1 MKNIFYVSGL
11 QDGFILSVIVAFAVV
26 CAVAGLVFLC
36 VKRFRRTNTIT
47 PGVGTGTHTRT
58 RKVGAANSVQK
69 TEFLNEEADQGDIQ
83 QMIRQFRAGN
93 WSFLLLETE
102 QCRIDICTWYVPE
115 GMCSVTIILKL
126 HGQWK
131 ALRKI
136 FSVEQGISMFLACY
150 DRGCLY
156 EDFNGWY
163 DVTTDFPGAV
173 RDVQR
178 SVDGEPPAARPA
190 KTKVR
195 AEGFRRIVVT
205 ICIMGIIPAVCSLYL
220 GVQGITAIRPAS
232 DYEDMG
238 VHTFSPYRVLPHSV
252 ENTSTGRDKRLYPT
266 KTVYVVYYQT
276 SDGTRYQWEVE
287 TGNDKDY
294 ANQILAA
301 GESVD
306 RRVLSIRETGKYM
319 TVDAELTADTYVVG
333 QQKRHLRMVWL
344 SGGYLVLCLVVWVVG
359 KCCKAKE

>member
-1 MKNIFYVSGL
+1 MKNIFYFSGL
-11 QDGFILSVIVAFAVV
+11 QDGFILSVTIAFAVV
-26 CAVAGLVFLC
+26 WAVARLGFVC
-36 VKRFRRTNTIT
+36 VKRFRRTNTIA
-47 PGVGTGTHTRT
+47 PSAGTSTHTRI
-58 RKVGAANSVQK
+58 RKVAAANSNQK
-69 TEFLNEEADQGDIQ
+69 TEFLKEESDRGDIQ

-150 DRGCLY
+150 DRGGLY
-156 EDFNGWY
+156 EDFNEWY
-163 DVTTDFPGAV
+163 DVTTDFQGAV
-173 RDVQR
+173 REVQR
-178 SVDGEPPAARPA
+178 SVDGEQPAARPA

-195 AEGFRRIVVT
+195 AEGFGRIVVT

-220 GVQGITAIRPAS
+220 GVQGITTIRPAS
-232 DYEDMG
+232 EYEDMG
-238 VHTFSPYRVLPHSV
+238 VHISPYRVQPHSV
-252 ENTSTGRDKRLYPT
+252 ENTSTGWDKRLYPT

-276 SDGTRYQWEVE
+276 SDGMCYQWEVE
-287 TGNDKDY
+287 TGNDKDH

-301 GESVD
+301 GESVN
-306 RRVLSIRETGKYM
+306 RRVLSIRENGKYM
-319 TVDAELTADTYVVG
+319 TVDAELTADTYVAG
-333 QQKRHLRMVWL
+333 QQKRYLRMVWL
-344 SGGYLVLCLVVWVVG
+344 SGGYLVLCLVVWVVV
-359 KCCKAKE
+359 KPT